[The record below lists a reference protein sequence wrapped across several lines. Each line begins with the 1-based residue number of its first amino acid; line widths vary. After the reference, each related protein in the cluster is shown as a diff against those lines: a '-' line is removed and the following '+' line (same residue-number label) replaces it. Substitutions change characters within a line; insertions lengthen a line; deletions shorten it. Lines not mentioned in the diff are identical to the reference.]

1 MKREKLTFRCKKSK
15 AVLDWAV
22 AKQGALW
29 DLRSES
35 NSIFRI
41 IEVLIRLCITDF
53 HLFIT
58 KCVQTRNLTSVAH
71 TERLWGRRHQHEQLM
86 RTHIEQR
93 IGGVKW
99 FHVCSFTVS
108 NGFIPKHVN
117 QIFHIQTCS
126 LLSTC
131 RRRIETGSTALPSQ
145 KWAVTSEKPVI
156 IYFDQPLFALLW
168 GEWWSDGEGVTW

>member
-1 MKREKLTFRCKKSK
+1 MKRSGEKLTFRCKKSK

-58 KCVQTRNLTSVAH
+58 KYVQTHNLTSV
-71 TERLWGRRHQHEQLM
+71 
-86 RTHIEQR
+86 
-93 IGGVKW
+93 
-99 FHVCSFTVS
+99 VCEAADTSTS
-108 NGFIPKHVN
+108 N
-117 QIFHIQTCS
+117 
-126 LLSTC
+126 
-131 RRRIETGSTALPSQ
+131 
-145 KWAVTSEKPVI
+145 
-156 IYFDQPLFALLW
+156 Y
-168 GEWWSDGEGVTW
+168 